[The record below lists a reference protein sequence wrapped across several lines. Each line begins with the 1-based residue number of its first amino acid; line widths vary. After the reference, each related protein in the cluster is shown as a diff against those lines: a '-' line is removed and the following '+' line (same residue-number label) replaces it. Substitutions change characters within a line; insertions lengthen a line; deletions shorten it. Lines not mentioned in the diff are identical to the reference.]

1 MEQSTDISA
10 VCSDHIAPHTS
21 LQISWTPPHH
31 TTKSAQGAWSICWL
45 SCCITYAD
53 GTICSQLHITQQL
66 HTNSQNRTHLQ
77 LATHRLQWL
86 ASTITDLD
94 HNSDQTFQAIAPA
107 IQQLAFTSA
116 RVISSS
122 HLPQLASAYS
132 SLSQILPATRP
143 RIHSWDSSSEILRHH
158 LDSFSSGGQYSQ
170 QIQTINY
177 TLLRYSWSSGNTI
190 SACVSIRQYTNCK
203 HTRTRYIRS
212 GGNTRI
218 DFSTCIDKQIFQ
230 YLTSQGGS
238 SSRLF
243 ELVTVPHTPIHHMHT
258 LQYTTH
264 LKYGQRYLVT
274 KVTVWQTQISI

>member
-1 MEQSTDISA
+1 M
-10 VCSDHIAPHTS
+10 TS
-21 LQISWTPPHH
+21 KRHAEWDFNPAEP
-31 TTKSAQGAWSICWL
+31 
-45 SCCITYAD
+45 
-53 GTICSQLHITQQL
+53 HITQQL

-132 SLSQILPATRP
+132 NLSQILPATRP

-190 SACVSIRQYTNCK
+190 SVCVSIRQYTNCK

-230 YLTSQGGS
+230 YLTSQGGF
-238 SSRLF
+238 F
-243 ELVTVPHTPIHHMHT
+243 ESVIRVGHCTTHSNTPHTPIHHT
-258 LQYTTH
+258 LEIRSTISCHKGYSLTNTNINLKPVVFIPLTITEKYT
-264 LKYGQRYLVT
+264 VT
-274 KVTVWQTQISI
+274 FGTAAE